1 MNGRA
6 LLLGVAVLLA
16 PPTGA
21 SATDSAGKA
30 VAIALP
36 VVAAGA
42 TLLHDWDWHGIKQ
55 LTVDEG
61 LTIGTALL
69 LKQIVREQR
78 PDGSDFRSFPSLT
91 TAVAAGPAAYLW
103 DRYGWEYGAPAYLAA
118 GYVGYS
124 VVDAK
129 EHHWWDAAASVGIA
143 WTWSRLF
150 TSEWHE
156 RGLDT
161 DAYASSRG
169 AYVKLTYRW

>member
-1 MNGRA
+1 MA
-6 LLLGVAVLLA
+6 LFAQSTDA
-16 PPTGA
+16 GA
-21 SATDSAGKA
+21 SDNAGKA

-36 VVAAGA
+36 IVAGGA
-42 TLLHDWDWHGIKQ
+42 TLLHDWDWQGVKQ
-55 LTVDEG
+55 LAVDEG

-78 PDGSDFRSFPSLT
+78 PDHADFRSFPSLT

-103 DRYGWEYGAPAYLAA
+103 DRYGWEYGVPAYLAA

-143 WTWSRLF
+143 WTWSRLI

-161 DAYASSRG
+161 EAYASSRG
-169 AYVKLTYRW
+169 GYVKLTYRW